1 MDEISKNDVI
11 ELSVTGQGMDGEG
24 VARADGKTVF
34 IRGALPGE
42 RVRAKVISVKPRF
55 DVAILEKIIAA
66 SPDRVAPLCPVFG
79 KCGGCDVQ
87 HMRYAAQLGF
97 KRTLAIDALKKIG
110 GFASAEVGEVIPSDE
125 VFRYRNKLSLA
136 VRRGGRIGLFAK
148 GSHRVVETS
157 DCLLQYENNRLLIAA
172 LRDFMESEGYEGY
185 DEQDFSGDIRH
196 LVAREIG
203 GRLCVAVVATR
214 SIDLGGFASAVLG
227 FSPDAEVWLNVNAR
241 RDNVIL
247 GAAWKKV
254 CGPDSPVI
262 VDGLK
267 TSLHPAGFFQVNDG
281 VREKLYSF
289 VAALCSGGIAV
300 EAYSGAGLMGALVA
314 KRADEVYGIEI
325 NREAHEAAVKLARDN
340 GIDNMTPVLGDVAE
354 MLPKVLG
361 EIIGKRGDN
370 RGTFL
375 ILDPP
380 RGGVSPSVAAT
391 VGGSGAEN
399 VVYVSCNPS
408 TLARDLKIICGYGY
422 EIASVTPFDMFPQ
435 TANVE
440 TVVVLK
446 KAASE

>member
-1 MDEISKNDVI
+1 M
-11 ELSVTGQGMDGEG
+11 
-24 VARADGKTVF
+24 
-34 IRGALPGE
+34 
-42 RVRAKVISVKPRF
+42 
-55 DVAILEKIIAA
+55 
-66 SPDRVAPLCPVFG
+66 
-79 KCGGCDVQ
+79 
-87 HMRYAAQLGF
+87 
-97 KRTLAIDALKKIG
+97 
-110 GFASAEVGEVIPSDE
+110 
-125 VFRYRNKLSLA
+125 
-136 VRRGGRIGLFAK
+136 
-148 GSHRVVETS
+148 
-157 DCLLQYENNRLLIAA
+157 
-172 LRDFMESEGYEGY
+172 
-185 DEQDFSGDIRH
+185 
-196 LVAREIG
+196 
-203 GRLCVAVVATR
+203 
-214 SIDLGGFASAVLG
+214 
-227 FSPDAEVWLNVNAR
+227 
-241 RDNVIL
+241 
-247 GAAWKKV
+247 
-254 CGPDSPVI
+254 
-262 VDGLK
+262 
-267 TSLHPAGFFQVNDG
+267 NDG

-361 EIIGKRGDN
+361 EIIEKRGDN